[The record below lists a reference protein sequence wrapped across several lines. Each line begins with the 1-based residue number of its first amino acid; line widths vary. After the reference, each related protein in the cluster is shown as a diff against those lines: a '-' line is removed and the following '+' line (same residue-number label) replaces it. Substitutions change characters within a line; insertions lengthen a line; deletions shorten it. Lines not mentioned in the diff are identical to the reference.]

1 MRYSLCFHNKC
12 AKKFFLIFALLSPQ
26 IYAATA
32 TAGFTG
38 GAIAEYINNAHQPN
52 DATLLSFSTL
62 NITEAIISDETD
74 DGTFGGTQGNDY
86 DVTLTLRYSNGTV
99 KSFNASV
106 NWRDTQG
113 KTLYGIGL
121 TTLGSA
127 DDGSSYSLT
136 NNTYSKTYILE
147 ASNSAYADG
156 GGLLGGGN
164 AATTGLLDALN
175 SYANNVAASDTPSVL
190 SSTITAAD
198 STISAD
204 GISTTT
210 ITVQLQDVNG
220 NNINSGGETIVISS
234 TKGTMSGTTDNEDGT
249 YTATLTSSNIVETA
263 SVTATL
269 NGSAINDS
277 DSVDF
282 TAVDDT
288 APVITGPSGA
298 AGDATSAISV
308 NEEQTTVTTFTAN
321 EAVTWSITGGDDQGQ
336 FTIDA
341 NTGAI
346 TFDPA
351 PDFENPVDA
360 NTDNNYL
367 VTVTATDADNN
378 TSTQTLTV
386 TVLDLDD
393 TAPVITGP
401 SGAAGDATSAISVN
415 EEQTTVTTF
424 TANEAVT
431 WSITGGDDQG
441 QFTIDANTGAITF
454 DPAPDFENPVD
465 ANTDNN
471 YLVTVT
477 ATDAD
482 NNTSTQTLTVTVLDL
497 DDTAPVITGPSGAAG
512 DATSAISVNEEQTTV
527 TTFTANEAVTWSI
540 TGGDDQG
547 QFTIDANTGAITFD
561 PAPDFENPV
570 DANTDNNYLVTVT
583 ATDADN
589 NTSTQTLTVT
599 VLDLDDTA
607 PVITGP
613 SGAAGDATSAI
624 SVNEEQTTVTTFTA
638 NEAVTWSITGGD
650 DQGQFTIDANTG
662 AITFDPA
669 PDFENPVDA
678 NTDNNYLVTVTA
690 TDADNNTSTQTL
702 TVTVLDLDDTAPVI
716 TGPSGAAGDATSAIS
731 VNEEQTT
738 VTTFT
743 ANEAVTWSI
752 TGGDDQGQFT
762 IDANTGAITFDPAP
776 DFENPVDANTDNNYL
791 VTVTATDADNNTS
804 TQTLT
809 VTVLDLDDTAPVI
822 TGPSGAAGDATS
834 AISVNEEQTT
844 VTTFTANEA
853 VTWSI
858 TGGDDQGQFT
868 IDANTGAIT
877 FDPAPD
883 FENPVDAN
891 TDNNYLV
898 TVTATDADNNTST
911 QTLTVTVLDL
921 DDTAP
926 VITGPSGA
934 AGDATSAISVNEE
947 QTTVTTFTANE
958 AVTWSIT
965 GGDDQGQFTIDANT
979 GAITFD
985 PAPDFENPVDAN
997 TDNNYLVT
1005 VTATDADNN
1014 TSTQTLTVTV
1024 LDLDDTAPVI
1034 TGPSGAAGDATSAIS
1049 VNEEQTT
1056 VTTFTANEAVTWSIT
1071 GGDDQ
1076 GQFTIDANTG
1086 AITFDPAPDFEN
1098 PVDANT
1104 DNNYLVTVTATDA
1117 DNNTSTQTLT
1127 VTVLDLDDTA
1137 PVITGP
1143 SGAAGDATSAIS
1155 VNEEQTTV
1163 TTFTANE
1170 AVTWSITGGDDQG
1183 QFTID
1188 ANTGAITFDPAP
1200 DFENPVDANTDNN
1213 YLVTVTAT
1221 DADNNTSTQT
1231 LTVTVLDLDDTAPV
1245 ITGPSGA
1252 AGDATSAISVNE
1264 EQTTVTTFTAN
1275 EAVTWS
1281 ITGGDDQGQ
1290 FTIDANTG
1298 AITFDPAPDFENP
1311 VDANT
1316 DNNYLVTVTATD
1328 ADNNTSTQTLTVTV
1342 LDLDDTAPVITGPS
1356 GAAGDATSAI
1366 SVNEEQTTVTTFTAN
1381 EAVTWSITGG
1391 DDQGQ
1396 FTIDANT
1403 GAITFDPAP
1412 DFENPVDANT
1422 DNNYLVTVTATDADN
1437 NTSTQTLTVTVLDLD
1452 DTAPVITGP
1461 SGAAGDATSAI
1472 SVNEEQTTVTTF
1484 TANEAVTWSITGGDD
1499 QGQFTIDANTGAI
1512 TFDPAPDFENP
1523 VDANTDNDYLVT
1535 VTATD
1540 ADNNTSTQT
1549 LTVTVLDLDDTAPVI
1564 TGPSGAAGDATSA
1577 ISVNEEQ
1584 TTVTTFTANE
1594 AVTWSITGGDD
1605 QGQFT
1610 IDANT
1615 GAITFD
1621 PAPDFENPVDTGE
1634 DNVYVVEVTAVD
1646 KAGNTSTQT
1655 LTVTVLDL
1663 DDTAPVIT
1671 GINIDQNIITVLE
1684 NNSSIISLS
1693 ANEEVAWTIPG
1704 GSDAALLSIS
1714 TKGELRFIN
1723 SPDYENPVDINT
1735 DNDYELIIRATDLA
1749 GNFAK
1754 LNLIVRVINKDEVRA
1769 KLREIKDDLQSGL
1782 QNYVLR
1788 SLSDSLSFNESQ
1800 VRKKRDLC
1808 VINDD
1813 KLNWDISPAGKS
1825 LNASLNYQNQL
1836 TNCEEDTRVYLEAG
1850 VVSSEN
1856 IQNIDD
1862 VIDRGFLSLITEKD
1876 FNNNIT
1882 AGLGLRLSF
1891 ADGKIAR
1898 FEDSSIEDHT
1908 AEIHTYLTR
1917 DIDDSLRVGVFGSLG
1932 KSWYE
1937 FNLNDDGFLLDGK
1950 MDGKR
1955 KVFGTIVSG
1964 DFLIKQQ
1971 SFTTDLIYSRS
1982 TEDINYASL
1991 NARYLGESLNDILF
2005 YIGELEADRLSIP
2018 VSTDLIISRQENTEK
2033 ALSEASIAFGLL
2045 CEDNQLFTNDLECGY
2060 QANVSYRALFGKKLS
2075 KNLSIN
2081 YAYEKINE
2089 FKRDKISL
2097 GIDSVFGNKSQLTFS
2112 SNLGLIGQNVE
2123 SSLYIELGFNF
2134 YLF

>member
-360 NTDNNYL
+360 NTDNN
-367 VTVTATDADNN
+367 
-378 TSTQTLTV
+378 
-386 TVLDLDD
+386 
-393 TAPVITGP
+393 
-401 SGAAGDATSAISVN
+401 
-415 EEQTTVTTF
+415 
-424 TANEAVT
+424 
-431 WSITGGDDQG
+431 
-441 QFTIDANTGAITF
+441 
-454 DPAPDFENPVD
+454 
-465 ANTDNN
+465 
-471 YLVTVT
+471 
-477 ATDAD
+477 
-482 NNTSTQTLTVTVLDL
+482 
-497 DDTAPVITGPSGAAG
+497 
-512 DATSAISVNEEQTTV
+512 
-527 TTFTANEAVTWSI
+527 
-540 TGGDDQG
+540 
-547 QFTIDANTGAITFD
+547 
-561 PAPDFENPV
+561 
-570 DANTDNNYLVTVT
+570 
-583 ATDADN
+583 
-589 NTSTQTLTVT
+589 
-599 VLDLDDTA
+599 
-607 PVITGP
+607 
-613 SGAAGDATSAI
+613 
-624 SVNEEQTTVTTFTA
+624 
-638 NEAVTWSITGGD
+638 
-650 DQGQFTIDANTG
+650 
-662 AITFDPA
+662 
-669 PDFENPVDA
+669 
-678 NTDNNYLVTVTA
+678 
-690 TDADNNTSTQTL
+690 
-702 TVTVLDLDDTAPVI
+702 
-716 TGPSGAAGDATSAIS
+716 
-731 VNEEQTT
+731 
-738 VTTFT
+738 
-743 ANEAVTWSI
+743 
-752 TGGDDQGQFT
+752 
-762 IDANTGAITFDPAP
+762 
-776 DFENPVDANTDNNYL
+776 
-791 VTVTATDADNNTS
+791 
-804 TQTLT
+804 
-809 VTVLDLDDTAPVI
+809 
-822 TGPSGAAGDATS
+822 
-834 AISVNEEQTT
+834 
-844 VTTFTANEA
+844 
-853 VTWSI
+853 
-858 TGGDDQGQFT
+858 
-868 IDANTGAIT
+868 
-877 FDPAPD
+877 
-883 FENPVDAN
+883 
-891 TDNNYLV
+891 
-898 TVTATDADNNTST
+898 
-911 QTLTVTVLDL
+911 
-921 DDTAP
+921 
-926 VITGPSGA
+926 
-934 AGDATSAISVNEE
+934 
-947 QTTVTTFTANE
+947 
-958 AVTWSIT
+958 
-965 GGDDQGQFTIDANT
+965 
-979 GAITFD
+979 
-985 PAPDFENPVDAN
+985 
-997 TDNNYLVT
+997 
-1005 VTATDADNN
+1005 
-1014 TSTQTLTVTV
+1014 
-1024 LDLDDTAPVI
+1024 
-1034 TGPSGAAGDATSAIS
+1034 
-1049 VNEEQTT
+1049 
-1056 VTTFTANEAVTWSIT
+1056 
-1071 GGDDQ
+1071 
-1076 GQFTIDANTG
+1076 
-1086 AITFDPAPDFEN
+1086 
-1098 PVDANT
+1098 
-1104 DNNYLVTVTATDA
+1104 
-1117 DNNTSTQTLT
+1117 
-1127 VTVLDLDDTA
+1127 
-1137 PVITGP
+1137 
-1143 SGAAGDATSAIS
+1143 
-1155 VNEEQTTV
+1155 
-1163 TTFTANE
+1163 
-1170 AVTWSITGGDDQG
+1170 
-1183 QFTID
+1183 
-1188 ANTGAITFDPAP
+1188 
-1200 DFENPVDANTDNN
+1200 
-1213 YLVTVTAT
+1213 
-1221 DADNNTSTQT
+1221 
-1231 LTVTVLDLDDTAPV
+1231 
-1245 ITGPSGA
+1245 
-1252 AGDATSAISVNE
+1252 
-1264 EQTTVTTFTAN
+1264 
-1275 EAVTWS
+1275 
-1281 ITGGDDQGQ
+1281 
-1290 FTIDANTG
+1290 
-1298 AITFDPAPDFENP
+1298 
-1311 VDANT
+1311 
-1316 DNNYLVTVTATD
+1316 
-1328 ADNNTSTQTLTVTV
+1328 
-1342 LDLDDTAPVITGPS
+1342 
-1356 GAAGDATSAI
+1356 
-1366 SVNEEQTTVTTFTAN
+1366 
-1381 EAVTWSITGG
+1381 
-1391 DDQGQ
+1391 
-1396 FTIDANT
+1396 
-1403 GAITFDPAP
+1403 
-1412 DFENPVDANT
+1412 
-1422 DNNYLVTVTATDADN
+1422 
-1437 NTSTQTLTVTVLDLD
+1437 
-1452 DTAPVITGP
+1452 
-1461 SGAAGDATSAI
+1461 
-1472 SVNEEQTTVTTF
+1472 
-1484 TANEAVTWSITGGDD
+1484 
-1499 QGQFTIDANTGAI
+1499 
-1512 TFDPAPDFENP
+1512 
-1523 VDANTDNDYLVT
+1523 YLVT

>member
-282 TAVDDT
+282 TAV
-288 APVITGPSGA
+288 
-298 AGDATSAISV
+298 
-308 NEEQTTVTTFTAN
+308 
-321 EAVTWSITGGDDQGQ
+321 
-336 FTIDA
+336 
-341 NTGAI
+341 
-346 TFDPA
+346 
-351 PDFENPVDA
+351 
-360 NTDNNYL
+360 
-367 VTVTATDADNN
+367 
-378 TSTQTLTV
+378 
-386 TVLDLDD
+386 
-393 TAPVITGP
+393 
-401 SGAAGDATSAISVN
+401 
-415 EEQTTVTTF
+415 
-424 TANEAVT
+424 
-431 WSITGGDDQG
+431 
-441 QFTIDANTGAITF
+441 
-454 DPAPDFENPVD
+454 
-465 ANTDNN
+465 
-471 YLVTVT
+471 
-477 ATDAD
+477 
-482 NNTSTQTLTVTVLDL
+482 
-497 DDTAPVITGPSGAAG
+497 
-512 DATSAISVNEEQTTV
+512 
-527 TTFTANEAVTWSI
+527 
-540 TGGDDQG
+540 
-547 QFTIDANTGAITFD
+547 
-561 PAPDFENPV
+561 
-570 DANTDNNYLVTVT
+570 
-583 ATDADN
+583 
-589 NTSTQTLTVT
+589 
-599 VLDLDDTA
+599 
-607 PVITGP
+607 
-613 SGAAGDATSAI
+613 
-624 SVNEEQTTVTTFTA
+624 
-638 NEAVTWSITGGD
+638 
-650 DQGQFTIDANTG
+650 
-662 AITFDPA
+662 
-669 PDFENPVDA
+669 
-678 NTDNNYLVTVTA
+678 
-690 TDADNNTSTQTL
+690 
-702 TVTVLDLDDTAPVI
+702 
-716 TGPSGAAGDATSAIS
+716 
-731 VNEEQTT
+731 
-738 VTTFT
+738 
-743 ANEAVTWSI
+743 
-752 TGGDDQGQFT
+752 
-762 IDANTGAITFDPAP
+762 
-776 DFENPVDANTDNNYL
+776 
-791 VTVTATDADNNTS
+791 
-804 TQTLT
+804 
-809 VTVLDLDDTAPVI
+809 
-822 TGPSGAAGDATS
+822 
-834 AISVNEEQTT
+834 
-844 VTTFTANEA
+844 
-853 VTWSI
+853 
-858 TGGDDQGQFT
+858 
-868 IDANTGAIT
+868 
-877 FDPAPD
+877 
-883 FENPVDAN
+883 
-891 TDNNYLV
+891 
-898 TVTATDADNNTST
+898 
-911 QTLTVTVLDL
+911 
-921 DDTAP
+921 
-926 VITGPSGA
+926 
-934 AGDATSAISVNEE
+934 
-947 QTTVTTFTANE
+947 
-958 AVTWSIT
+958 
-965 GGDDQGQFTIDANT
+965 
-979 GAITFD
+979 
-985 PAPDFENPVDAN
+985 
-997 TDNNYLVT
+997 
-1005 VTATDADNN
+1005 
-1014 TSTQTLTVTV
+1014 
-1024 LDLDDTAPVI
+1024 
-1034 TGPSGAAGDATSAIS
+1034 
-1049 VNEEQTT
+1049 
-1056 VTTFTANEAVTWSIT
+1056 
-1071 GGDDQ
+1071 
-1076 GQFTIDANTG
+1076 
-1086 AITFDPAPDFEN
+1086 
-1098 PVDANT
+1098 
-1104 DNNYLVTVTATDA
+1104 
-1117 DNNTSTQTLT
+1117 
-1127 VTVLDLDDTA
+1127 
-1137 PVITGP
+1137 
-1143 SGAAGDATSAIS
+1143 
-1155 VNEEQTTV
+1155 
-1163 TTFTANE
+1163 
-1170 AVTWSITGGDDQG
+1170 
-1183 QFTID
+1183 
-1188 ANTGAITFDPAP
+1188 
-1200 DFENPVDANTDNN
+1200 
-1213 YLVTVTAT
+1213 
-1221 DADNNTSTQT
+1221 
-1231 LTVTVLDLDDTAPV
+1231 
-1245 ITGPSGA
+1245 
-1252 AGDATSAISVNE
+1252 
-1264 EQTTVTTFTAN
+1264 
-1275 EAVTWS
+1275 
-1281 ITGGDDQGQ
+1281 
-1290 FTIDANTG
+1290 
-1298 AITFDPAPDFENP
+1298 
-1311 VDANT
+1311 
-1316 DNNYLVTVTATD
+1316 
-1328 ADNNTSTQTLTVTV
+1328 
-1342 LDLDDTAPVITGPS
+1342 
-1356 GAAGDATSAI
+1356 
-1366 SVNEEQTTVTTFTAN
+1366 
-1381 EAVTWSITGG
+1381 
-1391 DDQGQ
+1391 
-1396 FTIDANT
+1396 
-1403 GAITFDPAP
+1403 
-1412 DFENPVDANT
+1412 
-1422 DNNYLVTVTATDADN
+1422 
-1437 NTSTQTLTVTVLDLD
+1437 
-1452 DTAPVITGP
+1452 
-1461 SGAAGDATSAI
+1461 
-1472 SVNEEQTTVTTF
+1472 
-1484 TANEAVTWSITGGDD
+1484 
-1499 QGQFTIDANTGAI
+1499 
-1512 TFDPAPDFENP
+1512 
-1523 VDANTDNDYLVT
+1523 
-1535 VTATD
+1535 
-1540 ADNNTSTQT
+1540 
-1549 LTVTVLDLDDTAPVI
+1549 DDTAPVI

>member
-38 GAIAEYINNAHQPN
+38 GAIAEYTNNAHQPN

-360 NTDNNYL
+360 NTDNN
-367 VTVTATDADNN
+367 
-378 TSTQTLTV
+378 
-386 TVLDLDD
+386 
-393 TAPVITGP
+393 
-401 SGAAGDATSAISVN
+401 
-415 EEQTTVTTF
+415 
-424 TANEAVT
+424 
-431 WSITGGDDQG
+431 
-441 QFTIDANTGAITF
+441 
-454 DPAPDFENPVD
+454 
-465 ANTDNN
+465 
-471 YLVTVT
+471 
-477 ATDAD
+477 
-482 NNTSTQTLTVTVLDL
+482 
-497 DDTAPVITGPSGAAG
+497 
-512 DATSAISVNEEQTTV
+512 
-527 TTFTANEAVTWSI
+527 
-540 TGGDDQG
+540 
-547 QFTIDANTGAITFD
+547 
-561 PAPDFENPV
+561 
-570 DANTDNNYLVTVT
+570 
-583 ATDADN
+583 
-589 NTSTQTLTVT
+589 
-599 VLDLDDTA
+599 
-607 PVITGP
+607 
-613 SGAAGDATSAI
+613 
-624 SVNEEQTTVTTFTA
+624 
-638 NEAVTWSITGGD
+638 
-650 DQGQFTIDANTG
+650 
-662 AITFDPA
+662 
-669 PDFENPVDA
+669 
-678 NTDNNYLVTVTA
+678 
-690 TDADNNTSTQTL
+690 
-702 TVTVLDLDDTAPVI
+702 
-716 TGPSGAAGDATSAIS
+716 
-731 VNEEQTT
+731 
-738 VTTFT
+738 
-743 ANEAVTWSI
+743 
-752 TGGDDQGQFT
+752 
-762 IDANTGAITFDPAP
+762 
-776 DFENPVDANTDNNYL
+776 
-791 VTVTATDADNNTS
+791 
-804 TQTLT
+804 
-809 VTVLDLDDTAPVI
+809 
-822 TGPSGAAGDATS
+822 
-834 AISVNEEQTT
+834 
-844 VTTFTANEA
+844 
-853 VTWSI
+853 
-858 TGGDDQGQFT
+858 
-868 IDANTGAIT
+868 
-877 FDPAPD
+877 
-883 FENPVDAN
+883 
-891 TDNNYLV
+891 
-898 TVTATDADNNTST
+898 
-911 QTLTVTVLDL
+911 
-921 DDTAP
+921 
-926 VITGPSGA
+926 
-934 AGDATSAISVNEE
+934 
-947 QTTVTTFTANE
+947 
-958 AVTWSIT
+958 
-965 GGDDQGQFTIDANT
+965 
-979 GAITFD
+979 
-985 PAPDFENPVDAN
+985 
-997 TDNNYLVT
+997 
-1005 VTATDADNN
+1005 
-1014 TSTQTLTVTV
+1014 
-1024 LDLDDTAPVI
+1024 
-1034 TGPSGAAGDATSAIS
+1034 
-1049 VNEEQTT
+1049 
-1056 VTTFTANEAVTWSIT
+1056 
-1071 GGDDQ
+1071 
-1076 GQFTIDANTG
+1076 
-1086 AITFDPAPDFEN
+1086 
-1098 PVDANT
+1098 
-1104 DNNYLVTVTATDA
+1104 
-1117 DNNTSTQTLT
+1117 
-1127 VTVLDLDDTA
+1127 
-1137 PVITGP
+1137 
-1143 SGAAGDATSAIS
+1143 
-1155 VNEEQTTV
+1155 
-1163 TTFTANE
+1163 
-1170 AVTWSITGGDDQG
+1170 
-1183 QFTID
+1183 
-1188 ANTGAITFDPAP
+1188 
-1200 DFENPVDANTDNN
+1200 
-1213 YLVTVTAT
+1213 
-1221 DADNNTSTQT
+1221 
-1231 LTVTVLDLDDTAPV
+1231 
-1245 ITGPSGA
+1245 
-1252 AGDATSAISVNE
+1252 
-1264 EQTTVTTFTAN
+1264 
-1275 EAVTWS
+1275 
-1281 ITGGDDQGQ
+1281 
-1290 FTIDANTG
+1290 
-1298 AITFDPAPDFENP
+1298 
-1311 VDANT
+1311 
-1316 DNNYLVTVTATD
+1316 
-1328 ADNNTSTQTLTVTV
+1328 
-1342 LDLDDTAPVITGPS
+1342 
-1356 GAAGDATSAI
+1356 
-1366 SVNEEQTTVTTFTAN
+1366 
-1381 EAVTWSITGG
+1381 
-1391 DDQGQ
+1391 
-1396 FTIDANT
+1396 
-1403 GAITFDPAP
+1403 
-1412 DFENPVDANT
+1412 
-1422 DNNYLVTVTATDADN
+1422 
-1437 NTSTQTLTVTVLDLD
+1437 
-1452 DTAPVITGP
+1452 
-1461 SGAAGDATSAI
+1461 
-1472 SVNEEQTTVTTF
+1472 
-1484 TANEAVTWSITGGDD
+1484 
-1499 QGQFTIDANTGAI
+1499 
-1512 TFDPAPDFENP
+1512 
-1523 VDANTDNDYLVT
+1523 YLVT

>member
-1 MRYSLCFHNKC
+1 MRYSLCFHNKR

-38 GAIAEYINNAHQPN
+38 GAIAEYTNNAHQPN

-156 GGLLGGGN
+156 GGLLGSGN

-360 NTDNNYL
+360 NTDN
-367 VTVTATDADNN
+367 
-378 TSTQTLTV
+378 
-386 TVLDLDD
+386 
-393 TAPVITGP
+393 
-401 SGAAGDATSAISVN
+401 
-415 EEQTTVTTF
+415 
-424 TANEAVT
+424 
-431 WSITGGDDQG
+431 
-441 QFTIDANTGAITF
+441 
-454 DPAPDFENPVD
+454 
-465 ANTDNN
+465 
-471 YLVTVT
+471 
-477 ATDAD
+477 
-482 NNTSTQTLTVTVLDL
+482 
-497 DDTAPVITGPSGAAG
+497 
-512 DATSAISVNEEQTTV
+512 
-527 TTFTANEAVTWSI
+527 
-540 TGGDDQG
+540 
-547 QFTIDANTGAITFD
+547 
-561 PAPDFENPV
+561 
-570 DANTDNNYLVTVT
+570 
-583 ATDADN
+583 
-589 NTSTQTLTVT
+589 
-599 VLDLDDTA
+599 
-607 PVITGP
+607 
-613 SGAAGDATSAI
+613 
-624 SVNEEQTTVTTFTA
+624 
-638 NEAVTWSITGGD
+638 
-650 DQGQFTIDANTG
+650 
-662 AITFDPA
+662 
-669 PDFENPVDA
+669 
-678 NTDNNYLVTVTA
+678 
-690 TDADNNTSTQTL
+690 
-702 TVTVLDLDDTAPVI
+702 
-716 TGPSGAAGDATSAIS
+716 
-731 VNEEQTT
+731 
-738 VTTFT
+738 
-743 ANEAVTWSI
+743 
-752 TGGDDQGQFT
+752 
-762 IDANTGAITFDPAP
+762 
-776 DFENPVDANTDNNYL
+776 
-791 VTVTATDADNNTS
+791 
-804 TQTLT
+804 
-809 VTVLDLDDTAPVI
+809 
-822 TGPSGAAGDATS
+822 
-834 AISVNEEQTT
+834 
-844 VTTFTANEA
+844 
-853 VTWSI
+853 
-858 TGGDDQGQFT
+858 
-868 IDANTGAIT
+868 
-877 FDPAPD
+877 
-883 FENPVDAN
+883 
-891 TDNNYLV
+891 
-898 TVTATDADNNTST
+898 
-911 QTLTVTVLDL
+911 
-921 DDTAP
+921 
-926 VITGPSGA
+926 
-934 AGDATSAISVNEE
+934 
-947 QTTVTTFTANE
+947 
-958 AVTWSIT
+958 
-965 GGDDQGQFTIDANT
+965 
-979 GAITFD
+979 
-985 PAPDFENPVDAN
+985 
-997 TDNNYLVT
+997 
-1005 VTATDADNN
+1005 
-1014 TSTQTLTVTV
+1014 
-1024 LDLDDTAPVI
+1024 
-1034 TGPSGAAGDATSAIS
+1034 
-1049 VNEEQTT
+1049 
-1056 VTTFTANEAVTWSIT
+1056 
-1071 GGDDQ
+1071 
-1076 GQFTIDANTG
+1076 
-1086 AITFDPAPDFEN
+1086 
-1098 PVDANT
+1098 
-1104 DNNYLVTVTATDA
+1104 
-1117 DNNTSTQTLT
+1117 
-1127 VTVLDLDDTA
+1127 
-1137 PVITGP
+1137 
-1143 SGAAGDATSAIS
+1143 
-1155 VNEEQTTV
+1155 
-1163 TTFTANE
+1163 
-1170 AVTWSITGGDDQG
+1170 
-1183 QFTID
+1183 
-1188 ANTGAITFDPAP
+1188 
-1200 DFENPVDANTDNN
+1200 
-1213 YLVTVTAT
+1213 
-1221 DADNNTSTQT
+1221 
-1231 LTVTVLDLDDTAPV
+1231 
-1245 ITGPSGA
+1245 
-1252 AGDATSAISVNE
+1252 
-1264 EQTTVTTFTAN
+1264 
-1275 EAVTWS
+1275 
-1281 ITGGDDQGQ
+1281 
-1290 FTIDANTG
+1290 
-1298 AITFDPAPDFENP
+1298 
-1311 VDANT
+1311 
-1316 DNNYLVTVTATD
+1316 
-1328 ADNNTSTQTLTVTV
+1328 
-1342 LDLDDTAPVITGPS
+1342 
-1356 GAAGDATSAI
+1356 
-1366 SVNEEQTTVTTFTAN
+1366 
-1381 EAVTWSITGG
+1381 
-1391 DDQGQ
+1391 
-1396 FTIDANT
+1396 
-1403 GAITFDPAP
+1403 
-1412 DFENPVDANT
+1412 
-1422 DNNYLVTVTATDADN
+1422 
-1437 NTSTQTLTVTVLDLD
+1437 
-1452 DTAPVITGP
+1452 
-1461 SGAAGDATSAI
+1461 
-1472 SVNEEQTTVTTF
+1472 
-1484 TANEAVTWSITGGDD
+1484 
-1499 QGQFTIDANTGAI
+1499 
-1512 TFDPAPDFENP
+1512 
-1523 VDANTDNDYLVT
+1523 DYLVT

-1540 ADNNTSTQT
+1540 ADN
-1549 LTVTVLDLDDTAPVI
+1549 
-1564 TGPSGAAGDATSA
+1564 
-1577 ISVNEEQ
+1577 
-1584 TTVTTFTANE
+1584 
-1594 AVTWSITGGDD
+1594 
-1605 QGQFT
+1605 
-1610 IDANT
+1610 
-1615 GAITFD
+1615 
-1621 PAPDFENPVDTGE
+1621 
-1634 DNVYVVEVTAVD
+1634 
-1646 KAGNTSTQT
+1646 NTSTQT

-2045 CEDNQLFTNDLECGY
+2045 CEDNQLFTDDLECGY

>member
-883 FENPVDAN
+883 FENPVD
-891 TDNNYLV
+891 
-898 TVTATDADNNTST
+898 
-911 QTLTVTVLDL
+911 
-921 DDTAP
+921 
-926 VITGPSGA
+926 
-934 AGDATSAISVNEE
+934 
-947 QTTVTTFTANE
+947 
-958 AVTWSIT
+958 
-965 GGDDQGQFTIDANT
+965 
-979 GAITFD
+979 
-985 PAPDFENPVDAN
+985 
-997 TDNNYLVT
+997 
-1005 VTATDADNN
+1005 
-1014 TSTQTLTVTV
+1014 
-1024 LDLDDTAPVI
+1024 
-1034 TGPSGAAGDATSAIS
+1034 
-1049 VNEEQTT
+1049 
-1056 VTTFTANEAVTWSIT
+1056 
-1071 GGDDQ
+1071 
-1076 GQFTIDANTG
+1076 
-1086 AITFDPAPDFEN
+1086 
-1098 PVDANT
+1098 
-1104 DNNYLVTVTATDA
+1104 
-1117 DNNTSTQTLT
+1117 
-1127 VTVLDLDDTA
+1127 
-1137 PVITGP
+1137 
-1143 SGAAGDATSAIS
+1143 
-1155 VNEEQTTV
+1155 
-1163 TTFTANE
+1163 
-1170 AVTWSITGGDDQG
+1170 
-1183 QFTID
+1183 
-1188 ANTGAITFDPAP
+1188 
-1200 DFENPVDANTDNN
+1200 
-1213 YLVTVTAT
+1213 
-1221 DADNNTSTQT
+1221 
-1231 LTVTVLDLDDTAPV
+1231 
-1245 ITGPSGA
+1245 
-1252 AGDATSAISVNE
+1252 
-1264 EQTTVTTFTAN
+1264 
-1275 EAVTWS
+1275 
-1281 ITGGDDQGQ
+1281 
-1290 FTIDANTG
+1290 
-1298 AITFDPAPDFENP
+1298 
-1311 VDANT
+1311 
-1316 DNNYLVTVTATD
+1316 
-1328 ADNNTSTQTLTVTV
+1328 
-1342 LDLDDTAPVITGPS
+1342 
-1356 GAAGDATSAI
+1356 
-1366 SVNEEQTTVTTFTAN
+1366 
-1381 EAVTWSITGG
+1381 
-1391 DDQGQ
+1391 
-1396 FTIDANT
+1396 
-1403 GAITFDPAP
+1403 
-1412 DFENPVDANT
+1412 
-1422 DNNYLVTVTATDADN
+1422 
-1437 NTSTQTLTVTVLDLD
+1437 
-1452 DTAPVITGP
+1452 
-1461 SGAAGDATSAI
+1461 
-1472 SVNEEQTTVTTF
+1472 
-1484 TANEAVTWSITGGDD
+1484 
-1499 QGQFTIDANTGAI
+1499 
-1512 TFDPAPDFENP
+1512 
-1523 VDANTDNDYLVT
+1523 
-1535 VTATD
+1535 
-1540 ADNNTSTQT
+1540 
-1549 LTVTVLDLDDTAPVI
+1549 
-1564 TGPSGAAGDATSA
+1564 
-1577 ISVNEEQ
+1577 
-1584 TTVTTFTANE
+1584 
-1594 AVTWSITGGDD
+1594 
-1605 QGQFT
+1605 
-1610 IDANT
+1610 
-1615 GAITFD
+1615 
-1621 PAPDFENPVDTGE
+1621 TGE

>member
-1 MRYSLCFHNKC
+1 MRYSLCFHNKR

-38 GAIAEYINNAHQPN
+38 GAIAEYTNNAHQPN

-156 GGLLGGGN
+156 GGLLGSGN

-360 NTDNNYL
+360 NTDN
-367 VTVTATDADNN
+367 
-378 TSTQTLTV
+378 
-386 TVLDLDD
+386 
-393 TAPVITGP
+393 
-401 SGAAGDATSAISVN
+401 
-415 EEQTTVTTF
+415 
-424 TANEAVT
+424 
-431 WSITGGDDQG
+431 
-441 QFTIDANTGAITF
+441 
-454 DPAPDFENPVD
+454 
-465 ANTDNN
+465 
-471 YLVTVT
+471 
-477 ATDAD
+477 
-482 NNTSTQTLTVTVLDL
+482 
-497 DDTAPVITGPSGAAG
+497 
-512 DATSAISVNEEQTTV
+512 
-527 TTFTANEAVTWSI
+527 
-540 TGGDDQG
+540 
-547 QFTIDANTGAITFD
+547 
-561 PAPDFENPV
+561 
-570 DANTDNNYLVTVT
+570 
-583 ATDADN
+583 
-589 NTSTQTLTVT
+589 
-599 VLDLDDTA
+599 
-607 PVITGP
+607 
-613 SGAAGDATSAI
+613 
-624 SVNEEQTTVTTFTA
+624 
-638 NEAVTWSITGGD
+638 
-650 DQGQFTIDANTG
+650 
-662 AITFDPA
+662 
-669 PDFENPVDA
+669 
-678 NTDNNYLVTVTA
+678 
-690 TDADNNTSTQTL
+690 
-702 TVTVLDLDDTAPVI
+702 
-716 TGPSGAAGDATSAIS
+716 
-731 VNEEQTT
+731 
-738 VTTFT
+738 
-743 ANEAVTWSI
+743 
-752 TGGDDQGQFT
+752 
-762 IDANTGAITFDPAP
+762 
-776 DFENPVDANTDNNYL
+776 
-791 VTVTATDADNNTS
+791 
-804 TQTLT
+804 
-809 VTVLDLDDTAPVI
+809 
-822 TGPSGAAGDATS
+822 
-834 AISVNEEQTT
+834 
-844 VTTFTANEA
+844 
-853 VTWSI
+853 
-858 TGGDDQGQFT
+858 
-868 IDANTGAIT
+868 
-877 FDPAPD
+877 
-883 FENPVDAN
+883 
-891 TDNNYLV
+891 
-898 TVTATDADNNTST
+898 
-911 QTLTVTVLDL
+911 
-921 DDTAP
+921 
-926 VITGPSGA
+926 
-934 AGDATSAISVNEE
+934 
-947 QTTVTTFTANE
+947 
-958 AVTWSIT
+958 
-965 GGDDQGQFTIDANT
+965 
-979 GAITFD
+979 
-985 PAPDFENPVDAN
+985 
-997 TDNNYLVT
+997 
-1005 VTATDADNN
+1005 
-1014 TSTQTLTVTV
+1014 
-1024 LDLDDTAPVI
+1024 
-1034 TGPSGAAGDATSAIS
+1034 
-1049 VNEEQTT
+1049 
-1056 VTTFTANEAVTWSIT
+1056 
-1071 GGDDQ
+1071 
-1076 GQFTIDANTG
+1076 
-1086 AITFDPAPDFEN
+1086 
-1098 PVDANT
+1098 
-1104 DNNYLVTVTATDA
+1104 
-1117 DNNTSTQTLT
+1117 
-1127 VTVLDLDDTA
+1127 
-1137 PVITGP
+1137 
-1143 SGAAGDATSAIS
+1143 
-1155 VNEEQTTV
+1155 
-1163 TTFTANE
+1163 
-1170 AVTWSITGGDDQG
+1170 
-1183 QFTID
+1183 
-1188 ANTGAITFDPAP
+1188 
-1200 DFENPVDANTDNN
+1200 
-1213 YLVTVTAT
+1213 
-1221 DADNNTSTQT
+1221 
-1231 LTVTVLDLDDTAPV
+1231 
-1245 ITGPSGA
+1245 
-1252 AGDATSAISVNE
+1252 
-1264 EQTTVTTFTAN
+1264 
-1275 EAVTWS
+1275 
-1281 ITGGDDQGQ
+1281 
-1290 FTIDANTG
+1290 
-1298 AITFDPAPDFENP
+1298 
-1311 VDANT
+1311 
-1316 DNNYLVTVTATD
+1316 
-1328 ADNNTSTQTLTVTV
+1328 
-1342 LDLDDTAPVITGPS
+1342 
-1356 GAAGDATSAI
+1356 
-1366 SVNEEQTTVTTFTAN
+1366 
-1381 EAVTWSITGG
+1381 
-1391 DDQGQ
+1391 
-1396 FTIDANT
+1396 
-1403 GAITFDPAP
+1403 
-1412 DFENPVDANT
+1412 
-1422 DNNYLVTVTATDADN
+1422 
-1437 NTSTQTLTVTVLDLD
+1437 
-1452 DTAPVITGP
+1452 
-1461 SGAAGDATSAI
+1461 
-1472 SVNEEQTTVTTF
+1472 
-1484 TANEAVTWSITGGDD
+1484 
-1499 QGQFTIDANTGAI
+1499 
-1512 TFDPAPDFENP
+1512 
-1523 VDANTDNDYLVT
+1523 DYLVT

-1540 ADNNTSTQT
+1540 ADN
-1549 LTVTVLDLDDTAPVI
+1549 
-1564 TGPSGAAGDATSA
+1564 
-1577 ISVNEEQ
+1577 
-1584 TTVTTFTANE
+1584 
-1594 AVTWSITGGDD
+1594 
-1605 QGQFT
+1605 
-1610 IDANT
+1610 
-1615 GAITFD
+1615 
-1621 PAPDFENPVDTGE
+1621 
-1634 DNVYVVEVTAVD
+1634 
-1646 KAGNTSTQT
+1646 NTSTQT

-1684 NNSSIISLS
+1684 NNSSIISLF

-2045 CEDNQLFTNDLECGY
+2045 CEDNQLFTDDLECGY

>member
-282 TAVDDT
+282 TAV
-288 APVITGPSGA
+288 
-298 AGDATSAISV
+298 
-308 NEEQTTVTTFTAN
+308 
-321 EAVTWSITGGDDQGQ
+321 
-336 FTIDA
+336 
-341 NTGAI
+341 
-346 TFDPA
+346 
-351 PDFENPVDA
+351 
-360 NTDNNYL
+360 
-367 VTVTATDADNN
+367 
-378 TSTQTLTV
+378 
-386 TVLDLDD
+386 
-393 TAPVITGP
+393 
-401 SGAAGDATSAISVN
+401 
-415 EEQTTVTTF
+415 
-424 TANEAVT
+424 
-431 WSITGGDDQG
+431 
-441 QFTIDANTGAITF
+441 
-454 DPAPDFENPVD
+454 
-465 ANTDNN
+465 
-471 YLVTVT
+471 
-477 ATDAD
+477 
-482 NNTSTQTLTVTVLDL
+482 
-497 DDTAPVITGPSGAAG
+497 
-512 DATSAISVNEEQTTV
+512 
-527 TTFTANEAVTWSI
+527 
-540 TGGDDQG
+540 
-547 QFTIDANTGAITFD
+547 
-561 PAPDFENPV
+561 
-570 DANTDNNYLVTVT
+570 
-583 ATDADN
+583 
-589 NTSTQTLTVT
+589 
-599 VLDLDDTA
+599 
-607 PVITGP
+607 
-613 SGAAGDATSAI
+613 
-624 SVNEEQTTVTTFTA
+624 
-638 NEAVTWSITGGD
+638 
-650 DQGQFTIDANTG
+650 
-662 AITFDPA
+662 
-669 PDFENPVDA
+669 
-678 NTDNNYLVTVTA
+678 
-690 TDADNNTSTQTL
+690 
-702 TVTVLDLDDTAPVI
+702 
-716 TGPSGAAGDATSAIS
+716 
-731 VNEEQTT
+731 
-738 VTTFT
+738 
-743 ANEAVTWSI
+743 
-752 TGGDDQGQFT
+752 
-762 IDANTGAITFDPAP
+762 
-776 DFENPVDANTDNNYL
+776 
-791 VTVTATDADNNTS
+791 
-804 TQTLT
+804 
-809 VTVLDLDDTAPVI
+809 
-822 TGPSGAAGDATS
+822 
-834 AISVNEEQTT
+834 
-844 VTTFTANEA
+844 
-853 VTWSI
+853 
-858 TGGDDQGQFT
+858 
-868 IDANTGAIT
+868 
-877 FDPAPD
+877 
-883 FENPVDAN
+883 
-891 TDNNYLV
+891 
-898 TVTATDADNNTST
+898 
-911 QTLTVTVLDL
+911 
-921 DDTAP
+921 
-926 VITGPSGA
+926 
-934 AGDATSAISVNEE
+934 
-947 QTTVTTFTANE
+947 
-958 AVTWSIT
+958 
-965 GGDDQGQFTIDANT
+965 
-979 GAITFD
+979 
-985 PAPDFENPVDAN
+985 
-997 TDNNYLVT
+997 
-1005 VTATDADNN
+1005 
-1014 TSTQTLTVTV
+1014 
-1024 LDLDDTAPVI
+1024 
-1034 TGPSGAAGDATSAIS
+1034 
-1049 VNEEQTT
+1049 
-1056 VTTFTANEAVTWSIT
+1056 
-1071 GGDDQ
+1071 
-1076 GQFTIDANTG
+1076 
-1086 AITFDPAPDFEN
+1086 
-1098 PVDANT
+1098 
-1104 DNNYLVTVTATDA
+1104 
-1117 DNNTSTQTLT
+1117 
-1127 VTVLDLDDTA
+1127 
-1137 PVITGP
+1137 
-1143 SGAAGDATSAIS
+1143 
-1155 VNEEQTTV
+1155 
-1163 TTFTANE
+1163 
-1170 AVTWSITGGDDQG
+1170 
-1183 QFTID
+1183 
-1188 ANTGAITFDPAP
+1188 
-1200 DFENPVDANTDNN
+1200 
-1213 YLVTVTAT
+1213 
-1221 DADNNTSTQT
+1221 
-1231 LTVTVLDLDDTAPV
+1231 DDTAPV

>member
-1 MRYSLCFHNKC
+1 MRYSLCFHNKR

-38 GAIAEYINNAHQPN
+38 GAIAEYTNNAHQPN

-156 GGLLGGGN
+156 GGLLGSGN

-346 TFDPA
+346 TF
-351 PDFENPVDA
+351 N
-360 NTDNNYL
+360 
-367 VTVTATDADNN
+367 
-378 TSTQTLTV
+378 
-386 TVLDLDD
+386 
-393 TAPVITGP
+393 
-401 SGAAGDATSAISVN
+401 
-415 EEQTTVTTF
+415 
-424 TANEAVT
+424 
-431 WSITGGDDQG
+431 
-441 QFTIDANTGAITF
+441 
-454 DPAPDFENPVD
+454 
-465 ANTDNN
+465 
-471 YLVTVT
+471 
-477 ATDAD
+477 
-482 NNTSTQTLTVTVLDL
+482 
-497 DDTAPVITGPSGAAG
+497 
-512 DATSAISVNEEQTTV
+512 
-527 TTFTANEAVTWSI
+527 
-540 TGGDDQG
+540 
-547 QFTIDANTGAITFD
+547 
-561 PAPDFENPV
+561 
-570 DANTDNNYLVTVT
+570 
-583 ATDADN
+583 
-589 NTSTQTLTVT
+589 
-599 VLDLDDTA
+599 
-607 PVITGP
+607 
-613 SGAAGDATSAI
+613 
-624 SVNEEQTTVTTFTA
+624 
-638 NEAVTWSITGGD
+638 
-650 DQGQFTIDANTG
+650 
-662 AITFDPA
+662 
-669 PDFENPVDA
+669 
-678 NTDNNYLVTVTA
+678 
-690 TDADNNTSTQTL
+690 
-702 TVTVLDLDDTAPVI
+702 
-716 TGPSGAAGDATSAIS
+716 
-731 VNEEQTT
+731 
-738 VTTFT
+738 
-743 ANEAVTWSI
+743 
-752 TGGDDQGQFT
+752 
-762 IDANTGAITFDPAP
+762 
-776 DFENPVDANTDNNYL
+776 
-791 VTVTATDADNNTS
+791 
-804 TQTLT
+804 
-809 VTVLDLDDTAPVI
+809 
-822 TGPSGAAGDATS
+822 
-834 AISVNEEQTT
+834 
-844 VTTFTANEA
+844 
-853 VTWSI
+853 
-858 TGGDDQGQFT
+858 
-868 IDANTGAIT
+868 
-877 FDPAPD
+877 
-883 FENPVDAN
+883 
-891 TDNNYLV
+891 
-898 TVTATDADNNTST
+898 
-911 QTLTVTVLDL
+911 
-921 DDTAP
+921 
-926 VITGPSGA
+926 
-934 AGDATSAISVNEE
+934 
-947 QTTVTTFTANE
+947 
-958 AVTWSIT
+958 
-965 GGDDQGQFTIDANT
+965 
-979 GAITFD
+979 
-985 PAPDFENPVDAN
+985 
-997 TDNNYLVT
+997 
-1005 VTATDADNN
+1005 
-1014 TSTQTLTVTV
+1014 
-1024 LDLDDTAPVI
+1024 
-1034 TGPSGAAGDATSAIS
+1034 
-1049 VNEEQTT
+1049 
-1056 VTTFTANEAVTWSIT
+1056 
-1071 GGDDQ
+1071 
-1076 GQFTIDANTG
+1076 
-1086 AITFDPAPDFEN
+1086 
-1098 PVDANT
+1098 
-1104 DNNYLVTVTATDA
+1104 
-1117 DNNTSTQTLT
+1117 
-1127 VTVLDLDDTA
+1127 
-1137 PVITGP
+1137 
-1143 SGAAGDATSAIS
+1143 
-1155 VNEEQTTV
+1155 
-1163 TTFTANE
+1163 
-1170 AVTWSITGGDDQG
+1170 
-1183 QFTID
+1183 
-1188 ANTGAITFDPAP
+1188 
-1200 DFENPVDANTDNN
+1200 
-1213 YLVTVTAT
+1213 
-1221 DADNNTSTQT
+1221 
-1231 LTVTVLDLDDTAPV
+1231 
-1245 ITGPSGA
+1245 
-1252 AGDATSAISVNE
+1252 
-1264 EQTTVTTFTAN
+1264 
-1275 EAVTWS
+1275 
-1281 ITGGDDQGQ
+1281 
-1290 FTIDANTG
+1290 
-1298 AITFDPAPDFENP
+1298 
-1311 VDANT
+1311 
-1316 DNNYLVTVTATD
+1316 
-1328 ADNNTSTQTLTVTV
+1328 
-1342 LDLDDTAPVITGPS
+1342 
-1356 GAAGDATSAI
+1356 
-1366 SVNEEQTTVTTFTAN
+1366 
-1381 EAVTWSITGG
+1381 
-1391 DDQGQ
+1391 
-1396 FTIDANT
+1396 
-1403 GAITFDPAP
+1403 
-1412 DFENPVDANT
+1412 
-1422 DNNYLVTVTATDADN
+1422 
-1437 NTSTQTLTVTVLDLD
+1437 
-1452 DTAPVITGP
+1452 
-1461 SGAAGDATSAI
+1461 
-1472 SVNEEQTTVTTF
+1472 
-1484 TANEAVTWSITGGDD
+1484 
-1499 QGQFTIDANTGAI
+1499 
-1512 TFDPAPDFENP
+1512 PAPDFENP

-1540 ADNNTSTQT
+1540 ADN
-1549 LTVTVLDLDDTAPVI
+1549 
-1564 TGPSGAAGDATSA
+1564 
-1577 ISVNEEQ
+1577 
-1584 TTVTTFTANE
+1584 
-1594 AVTWSITGGDD
+1594 
-1605 QGQFT
+1605 
-1610 IDANT
+1610 
-1615 GAITFD
+1615 
-1621 PAPDFENPVDTGE
+1621 
-1634 DNVYVVEVTAVD
+1634 
-1646 KAGNTSTQT
+1646 NTSTQT

-2045 CEDNQLFTNDLECGY
+2045 CEDNQLFTDDLECGY

>member
-156 GGLLGGGN
+156 GGLLGSGN

-367 VTVTATDADNN
+367 VTVTATDADN
-378 TSTQTLTV
+378 
-386 TVLDLDD
+386 
-393 TAPVITGP
+393 
-401 SGAAGDATSAISVN
+401 
-415 EEQTTVTTF
+415 
-424 TANEAVT
+424 
-431 WSITGGDDQG
+431 
-441 QFTIDANTGAITF
+441 
-454 DPAPDFENPVD
+454 
-465 ANTDNN
+465 
-471 YLVTVT
+471 
-477 ATDAD
+477 
-482 NNTSTQTLTVTVLDL
+482 
-497 DDTAPVITGPSGAAG
+497 
-512 DATSAISVNEEQTTV
+512 
-527 TTFTANEAVTWSI
+527 
-540 TGGDDQG
+540 
-547 QFTIDANTGAITFD
+547 
-561 PAPDFENPV
+561 
-570 DANTDNNYLVTVT
+570 
-583 ATDADN
+583 
-589 NTSTQTLTVT
+589 
-599 VLDLDDTA
+599 
-607 PVITGP
+607 
-613 SGAAGDATSAI
+613 
-624 SVNEEQTTVTTFTA
+624 
-638 NEAVTWSITGGD
+638 
-650 DQGQFTIDANTG
+650 
-662 AITFDPA
+662 
-669 PDFENPVDA
+669 
-678 NTDNNYLVTVTA
+678 
-690 TDADNNTSTQTL
+690 
-702 TVTVLDLDDTAPVI
+702 
-716 TGPSGAAGDATSAIS
+716 
-731 VNEEQTT
+731 
-738 VTTFT
+738 
-743 ANEAVTWSI
+743 
-752 TGGDDQGQFT
+752 
-762 IDANTGAITFDPAP
+762 
-776 DFENPVDANTDNNYL
+776 
-791 VTVTATDADNNTS
+791 
-804 TQTLT
+804 
-809 VTVLDLDDTAPVI
+809 
-822 TGPSGAAGDATS
+822 
-834 AISVNEEQTT
+834 
-844 VTTFTANEA
+844 
-853 VTWSI
+853 
-858 TGGDDQGQFT
+858 
-868 IDANTGAIT
+868 
-877 FDPAPD
+877 
-883 FENPVDAN
+883 
-891 TDNNYLV
+891 
-898 TVTATDADNNTST
+898 
-911 QTLTVTVLDL
+911 
-921 DDTAP
+921 
-926 VITGPSGA
+926 
-934 AGDATSAISVNEE
+934 
-947 QTTVTTFTANE
+947 
-958 AVTWSIT
+958 
-965 GGDDQGQFTIDANT
+965 
-979 GAITFD
+979 
-985 PAPDFENPVDAN
+985 
-997 TDNNYLVT
+997 
-1005 VTATDADNN
+1005 
-1014 TSTQTLTVTV
+1014 
-1024 LDLDDTAPVI
+1024 
-1034 TGPSGAAGDATSAIS
+1034 
-1049 VNEEQTT
+1049 
-1056 VTTFTANEAVTWSIT
+1056 
-1071 GGDDQ
+1071 
-1076 GQFTIDANTG
+1076 
-1086 AITFDPAPDFEN
+1086 
-1098 PVDANT
+1098 
-1104 DNNYLVTVTATDA
+1104 
-1117 DNNTSTQTLT
+1117 
-1127 VTVLDLDDTA
+1127 
-1137 PVITGP
+1137 
-1143 SGAAGDATSAIS
+1143 
-1155 VNEEQTTV
+1155 
-1163 TTFTANE
+1163 
-1170 AVTWSITGGDDQG
+1170 
-1183 QFTID
+1183 
-1188 ANTGAITFDPAP
+1188 
-1200 DFENPVDANTDNN
+1200 
-1213 YLVTVTAT
+1213 
-1221 DADNNTSTQT
+1221 
-1231 LTVTVLDLDDTAPV
+1231 
-1245 ITGPSGA
+1245 
-1252 AGDATSAISVNE
+1252 
-1264 EQTTVTTFTAN
+1264 
-1275 EAVTWS
+1275 
-1281 ITGGDDQGQ
+1281 
-1290 FTIDANTG
+1290 
-1298 AITFDPAPDFENP
+1298 
-1311 VDANT
+1311 
-1316 DNNYLVTVTATD
+1316 
-1328 ADNNTSTQTLTVTV
+1328 
-1342 LDLDDTAPVITGPS
+1342 
-1356 GAAGDATSAI
+1356 
-1366 SVNEEQTTVTTFTAN
+1366 
-1381 EAVTWSITGG
+1381 
-1391 DDQGQ
+1391 
-1396 FTIDANT
+1396 
-1403 GAITFDPAP
+1403 
-1412 DFENPVDANT
+1412 
-1422 DNNYLVTVTATDADN
+1422 
-1437 NTSTQTLTVTVLDLD
+1437 
-1452 DTAPVITGP
+1452 
-1461 SGAAGDATSAI
+1461 
-1472 SVNEEQTTVTTF
+1472 
-1484 TANEAVTWSITGGDD
+1484 
-1499 QGQFTIDANTGAI
+1499 
-1512 TFDPAPDFENP
+1512 
-1523 VDANTDNDYLVT
+1523 
-1535 VTATD
+1535 
-1540 ADNNTSTQT
+1540 
-1549 LTVTVLDLDDTAPVI
+1549 
-1564 TGPSGAAGDATSA
+1564 
-1577 ISVNEEQ
+1577 
-1584 TTVTTFTANE
+1584 
-1594 AVTWSITGGDD
+1594 
-1605 QGQFT
+1605 
-1610 IDANT
+1610 
-1615 GAITFD
+1615 
-1621 PAPDFENPVDTGE
+1621 
-1634 DNVYVVEVTAVD
+1634 
-1646 KAGNTSTQT
+1646 NTSTQT

>member
-38 GAIAEYINNAHQPN
+38 GAIAEYTNNAHQPN

-367 VTVTATDADNN
+367 VTVTATDADN
-378 TSTQTLTV
+378 
-386 TVLDLDD
+386 
-393 TAPVITGP
+393 
-401 SGAAGDATSAISVN
+401 
-415 EEQTTVTTF
+415 
-424 TANEAVT
+424 
-431 WSITGGDDQG
+431 
-441 QFTIDANTGAITF
+441 
-454 DPAPDFENPVD
+454 
-465 ANTDNN
+465 
-471 YLVTVT
+471 
-477 ATDAD
+477 
-482 NNTSTQTLTVTVLDL
+482 
-497 DDTAPVITGPSGAAG
+497 
-512 DATSAISVNEEQTTV
+512 
-527 TTFTANEAVTWSI
+527 
-540 TGGDDQG
+540 
-547 QFTIDANTGAITFD
+547 
-561 PAPDFENPV
+561 
-570 DANTDNNYLVTVT
+570 
-583 ATDADN
+583 
-589 NTSTQTLTVT
+589 
-599 VLDLDDTA
+599 
-607 PVITGP
+607 
-613 SGAAGDATSAI
+613 
-624 SVNEEQTTVTTFTA
+624 
-638 NEAVTWSITGGD
+638 
-650 DQGQFTIDANTG
+650 
-662 AITFDPA
+662 
-669 PDFENPVDA
+669 
-678 NTDNNYLVTVTA
+678 
-690 TDADNNTSTQTL
+690 
-702 TVTVLDLDDTAPVI
+702 
-716 TGPSGAAGDATSAIS
+716 
-731 VNEEQTT
+731 
-738 VTTFT
+738 
-743 ANEAVTWSI
+743 
-752 TGGDDQGQFT
+752 
-762 IDANTGAITFDPAP
+762 
-776 DFENPVDANTDNNYL
+776 
-791 VTVTATDADNNTS
+791 
-804 TQTLT
+804 
-809 VTVLDLDDTAPVI
+809 
-822 TGPSGAAGDATS
+822 
-834 AISVNEEQTT
+834 
-844 VTTFTANEA
+844 
-853 VTWSI
+853 
-858 TGGDDQGQFT
+858 
-868 IDANTGAIT
+868 
-877 FDPAPD
+877 
-883 FENPVDAN
+883 
-891 TDNNYLV
+891 
-898 TVTATDADNNTST
+898 
-911 QTLTVTVLDL
+911 
-921 DDTAP
+921 
-926 VITGPSGA
+926 
-934 AGDATSAISVNEE
+934 
-947 QTTVTTFTANE
+947 
-958 AVTWSIT
+958 
-965 GGDDQGQFTIDANT
+965 
-979 GAITFD
+979 
-985 PAPDFENPVDAN
+985 
-997 TDNNYLVT
+997 
-1005 VTATDADNN
+1005 
-1014 TSTQTLTVTV
+1014 
-1024 LDLDDTAPVI
+1024 
-1034 TGPSGAAGDATSAIS
+1034 
-1049 VNEEQTT
+1049 
-1056 VTTFTANEAVTWSIT
+1056 
-1071 GGDDQ
+1071 
-1076 GQFTIDANTG
+1076 
-1086 AITFDPAPDFEN
+1086 
-1098 PVDANT
+1098 
-1104 DNNYLVTVTATDA
+1104 
-1117 DNNTSTQTLT
+1117 
-1127 VTVLDLDDTA
+1127 
-1137 PVITGP
+1137 
-1143 SGAAGDATSAIS
+1143 
-1155 VNEEQTTV
+1155 
-1163 TTFTANE
+1163 
-1170 AVTWSITGGDDQG
+1170 
-1183 QFTID
+1183 
-1188 ANTGAITFDPAP
+1188 
-1200 DFENPVDANTDNN
+1200 
-1213 YLVTVTAT
+1213 
-1221 DADNNTSTQT
+1221 
-1231 LTVTVLDLDDTAPV
+1231 
-1245 ITGPSGA
+1245 
-1252 AGDATSAISVNE
+1252 
-1264 EQTTVTTFTAN
+1264 
-1275 EAVTWS
+1275 
-1281 ITGGDDQGQ
+1281 
-1290 FTIDANTG
+1290 
-1298 AITFDPAPDFENP
+1298 
-1311 VDANT
+1311 
-1316 DNNYLVTVTATD
+1316 
-1328 ADNNTSTQTLTVTV
+1328 
-1342 LDLDDTAPVITGPS
+1342 
-1356 GAAGDATSAI
+1356 
-1366 SVNEEQTTVTTFTAN
+1366 
-1381 EAVTWSITGG
+1381 
-1391 DDQGQ
+1391 
-1396 FTIDANT
+1396 
-1403 GAITFDPAP
+1403 
-1412 DFENPVDANT
+1412 
-1422 DNNYLVTVTATDADN
+1422 
-1437 NTSTQTLTVTVLDLD
+1437 
-1452 DTAPVITGP
+1452 
-1461 SGAAGDATSAI
+1461 
-1472 SVNEEQTTVTTF
+1472 
-1484 TANEAVTWSITGGDD
+1484 
-1499 QGQFTIDANTGAI
+1499 
-1512 TFDPAPDFENP
+1512 
-1523 VDANTDNDYLVT
+1523 
-1535 VTATD
+1535 
-1540 ADNNTSTQT
+1540 
-1549 LTVTVLDLDDTAPVI
+1549 
-1564 TGPSGAAGDATSA
+1564 
-1577 ISVNEEQ
+1577 
-1584 TTVTTFTANE
+1584 
-1594 AVTWSITGGDD
+1594 
-1605 QGQFT
+1605 
-1610 IDANT
+1610 
-1615 GAITFD
+1615 
-1621 PAPDFENPVDTGE
+1621 
-1634 DNVYVVEVTAVD
+1634 
-1646 KAGNTSTQT
+1646 NTSTQT

-2045 CEDNQLFTNDLECGY
+2045 CEDNQLFTDDLECGY

>member
-1 MRYSLCFHNKC
+1 MRYSLCFHNKR

-38 GAIAEYINNAHQPN
+38 GTIAEYTNNAHQPN

-74 DGTFGGTQGNDY
+74 DGTFGGTQGNDV

-156 GGLLGGGN
+156 GGLLGSGN

-210 ITVQLQDVNG
+210 ITVQLQDING

-346 TFDPA
+346 TF
-351 PDFENPVDA
+351 N
-360 NTDNNYL
+360 
-367 VTVTATDADNN
+367 
-378 TSTQTLTV
+378 
-386 TVLDLDD
+386 
-393 TAPVITGP
+393 
-401 SGAAGDATSAISVN
+401 
-415 EEQTTVTTF
+415 
-424 TANEAVT
+424 
-431 WSITGGDDQG
+431 
-441 QFTIDANTGAITF
+441 
-454 DPAPDFENPVD
+454 
-465 ANTDNN
+465 
-471 YLVTVT
+471 
-477 ATDAD
+477 
-482 NNTSTQTLTVTVLDL
+482 
-497 DDTAPVITGPSGAAG
+497 
-512 DATSAISVNEEQTTV
+512 
-527 TTFTANEAVTWSI
+527 
-540 TGGDDQG
+540 
-547 QFTIDANTGAITFD
+547 
-561 PAPDFENPV
+561 
-570 DANTDNNYLVTVT
+570 
-583 ATDADN
+583 
-589 NTSTQTLTVT
+589 
-599 VLDLDDTA
+599 
-607 PVITGP
+607 
-613 SGAAGDATSAI
+613 
-624 SVNEEQTTVTTFTA
+624 
-638 NEAVTWSITGGD
+638 
-650 DQGQFTIDANTG
+650 
-662 AITFDPA
+662 
-669 PDFENPVDA
+669 
-678 NTDNNYLVTVTA
+678 
-690 TDADNNTSTQTL
+690 
-702 TVTVLDLDDTAPVI
+702 
-716 TGPSGAAGDATSAIS
+716 
-731 VNEEQTT
+731 
-738 VTTFT
+738 
-743 ANEAVTWSI
+743 
-752 TGGDDQGQFT
+752 
-762 IDANTGAITFDPAP
+762 
-776 DFENPVDANTDNNYL
+776 
-791 VTVTATDADNNTS
+791 
-804 TQTLT
+804 
-809 VTVLDLDDTAPVI
+809 
-822 TGPSGAAGDATS
+822 
-834 AISVNEEQTT
+834 
-844 VTTFTANEA
+844 
-853 VTWSI
+853 
-858 TGGDDQGQFT
+858 
-868 IDANTGAIT
+868 
-877 FDPAPD
+877 
-883 FENPVDAN
+883 
-891 TDNNYLV
+891 
-898 TVTATDADNNTST
+898 
-911 QTLTVTVLDL
+911 
-921 DDTAP
+921 
-926 VITGPSGA
+926 
-934 AGDATSAISVNEE
+934 
-947 QTTVTTFTANE
+947 
-958 AVTWSIT
+958 
-965 GGDDQGQFTIDANT
+965 
-979 GAITFD
+979 
-985 PAPDFENPVDAN
+985 
-997 TDNNYLVT
+997 
-1005 VTATDADNN
+1005 
-1014 TSTQTLTVTV
+1014 
-1024 LDLDDTAPVI
+1024 
-1034 TGPSGAAGDATSAIS
+1034 
-1049 VNEEQTT
+1049 
-1056 VTTFTANEAVTWSIT
+1056 
-1071 GGDDQ
+1071 
-1076 GQFTIDANTG
+1076 
-1086 AITFDPAPDFEN
+1086 
-1098 PVDANT
+1098 
-1104 DNNYLVTVTATDA
+1104 
-1117 DNNTSTQTLT
+1117 
-1127 VTVLDLDDTA
+1127 
-1137 PVITGP
+1137 
-1143 SGAAGDATSAIS
+1143 
-1155 VNEEQTTV
+1155 
-1163 TTFTANE
+1163 
-1170 AVTWSITGGDDQG
+1170 
-1183 QFTID
+1183 
-1188 ANTGAITFDPAP
+1188 
-1200 DFENPVDANTDNN
+1200 
-1213 YLVTVTAT
+1213 
-1221 DADNNTSTQT
+1221 
-1231 LTVTVLDLDDTAPV
+1231 
-1245 ITGPSGA
+1245 
-1252 AGDATSAISVNE
+1252 
-1264 EQTTVTTFTAN
+1264 
-1275 EAVTWS
+1275 
-1281 ITGGDDQGQ
+1281 
-1290 FTIDANTG
+1290 
-1298 AITFDPAPDFENP
+1298 
-1311 VDANT
+1311 
-1316 DNNYLVTVTATD
+1316 
-1328 ADNNTSTQTLTVTV
+1328 
-1342 LDLDDTAPVITGPS
+1342 
-1356 GAAGDATSAI
+1356 
-1366 SVNEEQTTVTTFTAN
+1366 
-1381 EAVTWSITGG
+1381 
-1391 DDQGQ
+1391 
-1396 FTIDANT
+1396 
-1403 GAITFDPAP
+1403 
-1412 DFENPVDANT
+1412 
-1422 DNNYLVTVTATDADN
+1422 
-1437 NTSTQTLTVTVLDLD
+1437 
-1452 DTAPVITGP
+1452 
-1461 SGAAGDATSAI
+1461 
-1472 SVNEEQTTVTTF
+1472 
-1484 TANEAVTWSITGGDD
+1484 
-1499 QGQFTIDANTGAI
+1499 
-1512 TFDPAPDFENP
+1512 PAPDFENP

-1540 ADNNTSTQT
+1540 ADN
-1549 LTVTVLDLDDTAPVI
+1549 
-1564 TGPSGAAGDATSA
+1564 
-1577 ISVNEEQ
+1577 
-1584 TTVTTFTANE
+1584 
-1594 AVTWSITGGDD
+1594 
-1605 QGQFT
+1605 
-1610 IDANT
+1610 
-1615 GAITFD
+1615 
-1621 PAPDFENPVDTGE
+1621 
-1634 DNVYVVEVTAVD
+1634 
-1646 KAGNTSTQT
+1646 NTSTQT

-2045 CEDNQLFTNDLECGY
+2045 CEDNQLFTDDLECGY